1 MSDKIKL
8 FEDQRIRTAWDEETE
23 EWLFSIVDVIAVL
36 TDQPTHRNASTY
48 WAVLKKRL
56 IEEGADQLLTTCK
69 QLRMT
74 AEDGKR
80 RLTDVAN
87 AKQLLR
93 IIQSIPSPKAEP
105 FKVWLATVGK
115 ERMDEIADPEL
126 AITRMV
132 DTYRRK
138 GYNDEWINQR
148 ILSIRTRNNLTA
160 EWDARGVQGKEFGI
174 LTDEMTKEW
183 SGMTTKEYKKH
194 KDLKNESL
202 RDNMSDM
209 ELILNMLGEAS
220 ATEISK
226 ERKPRGLD

>member
-1 MSDKIKL
+1 
-8 FEDQRIRTAWDEETE
+8 
-23 EWLFSIVDVIAVL
+23 
-36 TDQPTHRNASTY
+36 
-48 WAVLKKRL
+48 
-56 IEEGADQLLTTCK
+56 
-69 QLRMT
+69 
-74 AEDGKR
+74 
-80 RLTDVAN
+80 
-87 AKQLLR
+87 
-93 IIQSIPSPKAEP
+93 
-105 FKVWLATVGK
+105 
-115 ERMDEIADPEL
+115 MDEIADPEL

-226 ERKPRGLD
+226 ERKPRGLDENKRVARAGGEVAREARIAVEKRTKKSVVTKRNAYDFLQSAPKSPATQNIDTSQAKRSKA